1 MVVISVICQTLPV
14 LSSGHVAG
22 LHFLV
27 PCDGVGPYDNDWPV
41 SCELKGSVCVCVSVC
56 GVCARV
62 CDSQGRVLNWHCE
75 TLPSSLSLAWLQPHL
90 WWWLL
95 PEQDLLSDKDKES
108 SRKIQ
113 DGHVI

>member
-56 GVCARV
+56 GVCV
-62 CDSQGRVLNWHCE
+62 IN
-75 TLPSSLSLAWLQPHL
+75 LQN
-90 WWWLL
+90 
-95 PEQDLLSDKDKES
+95 SKTYAVNKCG
-108 SRKIQ
+108 I
-113 DGHVI
+113 G